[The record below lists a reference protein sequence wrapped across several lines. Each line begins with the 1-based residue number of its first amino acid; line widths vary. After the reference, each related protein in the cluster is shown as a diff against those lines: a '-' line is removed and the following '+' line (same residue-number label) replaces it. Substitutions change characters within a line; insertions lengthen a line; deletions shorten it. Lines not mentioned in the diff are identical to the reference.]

1 MSCEGREIE
10 VTNGIIDVTMWKDG
24 VFQIDVFDNIGQHKN
39 TIRMNQEAVE
49 RLVDFLVNGVNGEIK

>member
-24 VFQIDVFDNIGQHKN
+24 VFQIDVFDTIGQHEN

-49 RLVDFLVNGVNGEIK
+49 RLVDFLVNGVNGEVK